1 MHKKYGDFRCL
12 SIYFEPDDEA
22 AKHECRNP
30 TCCLLEI
37 LMKIL
42 HHTQSQ
48 LITVQQVM
56 ISPCY
61 FDCYHC
67 HVGYCSSAAAA
78 ATAVSAFQVSSLLPH
93 SHSMN

>member
-42 HHTQSQ
+42 PSYTEPTHNRAA
-48 LITVQQVM
+48 
-56 ISPCY
+56 
-61 FDCYHC
+61 
-67 HVGYCSSAAAA
+67 GYDK
-78 ATAVSAFQVSSLLPH
+78 
-93 SHSMN
+93 SMLF